1 MYNSCNQRVN
11 SIYTLTTSEETMDQC
26 YHISASTEKYHRPL
40 PFLTRCRTPQRKDIA
55 PSTLT
60 VVRC

>member
-26 YHISASTEKYHRPL
+26 YHISASTEEYHKYKKIKIKKQINSRPKHKYRL
-40 PFLTRCRTPQRKDIA
+40 HHGFCK
-55 PSTLT
+55 
-60 VVRC
+60 